1 VHPLQVP
8 LWIWAATVAALIAA
22 ICADLIVSIRRPG
35 AVRMRDAA
43 LWSAAAVALAVGFG
57 TGLALAG
64 HPAASGQFFA
74 GWLTEYSLSVD
85 NLFVF
90 VLLISRSAV
99 PRELHSRVLL
109 LGVALAL
116 LLRGIFIAL
125 GASAL
130 HRFGWLLYLFGAF
143 LLFTAV
149 RLMVSTRPGRRSG
162 DEGIPRVIQRFMPR
176 LAQAGTPSDAP
187 AGAGSGSSSGAGT
200 GTGRAGVGRRP
211 DGTAGL
217 RLLSGRRLATPLVIL
232 VIAIAAADLAFAL
245 DSIPAIFG
253 LTREPYLVF
262 TANMFALLGLRH
274 LYFLLGGL
282 LGQLAHLAAGLA
294 AILGFIGVK
303 LITTAL
309 RESGFGQLGPVPV
322 PHISTGLSLAVIAGV
337 IVAVVITSLLA
348 GGRRLQPDGPAPLA
362 GPRRPGPS

>member
-8 LWIWAATVAALIAA
+8 LWIWAATVAALIAV
-22 ICADLIVSIRRPG
+22 IGADLIVSVRRPG
-35 AVRMRDAA
+35 PVRLRDAA
-43 LWSAAAVALAVGFG
+43 VWAAAAVALAAAFG
-57 TGLALAG
+57 AGLVLTG

-99 PRELHSRVLL
+99 PSELHSRVLL

-143 LLFTAV
+143 LLYTAV
-149 RLMVSTRPGRRSG
+149 RLAVSTRPGRRSS
-162 DEGIPRVIQRFMPR
+162 EAGIPRMIQRFMPR
-176 LAQAGTPSDAP
+176 A
-187 AGAGSGSSSGAGT
+187 AGAGAGAGAAADA
-200 GTGRAGVGRRP
+200 GAGAAARAARARPAGIRRMV
-211 DGTAGL
+211 
-217 RLLSGRRLATPLVIL
+217 TPLVGL
-232 VIAIAAADLAFAL
+232 VAAIALADLAFAL

-274 LYFLLGGL
+274 LYFLIGGL
-282 LGQLAHLAAGLA
+282 LGQLAHLAVGLA

-303 LITTAL
+303 LVTTAL
-309 RESGFGQLGPVPV
+309 RESGVSQLGPVPV
-322 PHISTGLSLAVIAGV
+322 PHISTGVSLAVIVGV
-337 IVAVVITSLLA
+337 IAAVVVTSLLA
-348 GGRRLQPDGPAPLA
+348 RRRRTRPGGPAPVV
-362 GPRRPGPS
+362 GPHRQGLP